1 MSAQPLQVSVLGYA
15 VQLARPDRLW
25 WVAAAALCALL
36 AAYGVWA
43 RRRALASLAA
53 TPRLATRLGGGV
65 SMSRVAA
72 KAGLASA
79 GLLLLSL
86 ALLRPQVGE
95 KAAVVKR
102 KGIDLVVAL
111 DASRSMLARD
121 VLPSRLDRAKLEL
134 STLFDRLQGDRVG
147 LVAFAGEAFVQCPL
161 TSDYGA
167 AKLFLRAIDPEAM
180 PSQGTALAAALD
192 TAAGMFKAA
201 DHGAKTKVVLLLTD
215 GEDHDGNVS
224 AAAARLAD
232 DDVRVYALGIGS
244 STGTPIPLLDRNGKV
259 AGYRKDRD
267 GNTVITRLDE
277 GQLRDLAAETSGR
290 FVAGAGS
297 DLGIGEIAAEL
308 DVLEKTESEGMATV
322 EWGEA
327 FPFVAGP
334 GFALLFAAALL
345 GERRRLA

>member
-1 MSAQPLQVSVLGYA
+1 VIAAPIQVSVLGYA
-15 VQLARPDRLW
+15 IQLARPDRAW
-25 WVAAAALCALL
+25 MVAATAACCAI

-43 RRRALASLAA
+43 RRRALTSAA
-53 TPRLATRLGGGV
+53 RSDRLARKLAGGL
-65 SMSRVAA
+65 SLSRVAA
-72 KAGLASA
+72 RTALGAA

-95 KAAVVKR
+95 RAAFVKR

-121 VLPSRLDRAKLEL
+121 VLPTRLDRAKLEL
-134 STLFDRLQGDRVG
+134 SALFDRLRGDRVG

-192 TAAGMFKAA
+192 TAAGMFRAA
-201 DHGAKTKVVLLLTD
+201 EHGAKTKVVLLLTD
-215 GEDHDGNVS
+215 GEDHDGNV
-224 AAAARLAD
+224 AAAASRLAQEG
-232 DDVRVYALGIGS
+232 VRVYSLGIGS
-244 STGTPIPLLDRNGKV
+244 PTGTPIPLVDRHGKV
-259 AGYRKDRD
+259 VGYRKDRE
-267 GNTVITRLDE
+267 GQTVITRLEDR
-277 GQLRDLAAETSGR
+277 QLRELAAATSGR
-290 FVAGAGS
+290 YVAAAGS
-297 DLGIGEIAAEL
+297 DLGMGEIAAEL
-308 DVLEKTESEGMATV
+308 DALEKTESEGMATV

-334 GFALLFAAALL
+334 GFLLLFAAAVL
-345 GERRRLA
+345 GERGRAR